1 MHKRF
6 SRLVGL
12 VNKQYKSVTTETGL
26 IPFAL
31 KMNGQCHHFGAD
43 TPAFSI
49 RLNDENGIA
58 ALSTLEQDKIA
69 DAYLSGC
76 IDLEGDIMKVLALR
90 ELFNDKKGARFLWR
104 FIQPM
109 LFGQVKSDK
118 KWIANHYDTEEDFFL
133 LFLDKRY
140 RAYSQAVYAND
151 NESLEDAQTRKF
163 DFALDAIKAKP
174 GDKVLDIGSG
184 WGAFVEYAGKKGI
197 HVTSLTISQRS
208 QAFVNKII
216 DKENLPCKV
225 LLEHFF
231 EHNPNEKYD
240 GIVNCGVTEHLPDYA
255 ASLQHYQ
262 KLLKPGRYLY
272 LDASADKVKHA
283 HGTFLSRYVFEGN
296 ASLLC
301 LHEYLSEV
309 AKSPF
314 ELIGVW
320 NDRHNYYLTTK
331 AWAEKLDVNREKIEQ
346 RWGKK
351 LYRIFQLYLWG
362 SAEGFQ
368 SGMIGAYRVVLRLP
382 DL

>member
-1 MHKRF
+1 
-6 SRLVGL
+6 
-12 VNKQYKSVTTETGL
+12 
-26 IPFAL
+26 
-31 KMNGQCHHFGAD
+31 
-43 TPAFSI
+43 
-49 RLNDENGIA
+49 
-58 ALSTLEQDKIA
+58 
-69 DAYLSGC
+69 
-76 IDLEGDIMKVLALR
+76 
-90 ELFNDKKGARFLWR
+90 
-104 FIQPM
+104 M

-208 QAFVNKII
+208 QAFVNRII

-225 LLEHFF
+225 LLEHFL

-240 GIVNCGVTEHLPDYA
+240 GIVNCGVTEHLPNYA

-262 KLLKPGRYLY
+262 KLLKPGGYLY

-331 AWAEKLDVNREKIEQ
+331 AWAEKLDLNREEIEQ